1 MHWNWDSCSGW
12 NITDYYD
19 HSSDEWPW
27 EDEDA
32 DGIKC
37 GTISGR
43 GKSMEVVTGKKC
55 RIFAATGDPG
65 ERGCQAASDPDDE
78 GWVTP
83 EEGSRCIEL
92 YQIEPANW
100 TGIFYVDC
108 PK

>member
-1 MHWNWDSCSGW
+1 MHWNWDGCSGW
-12 NITDYYD
+12 TIEEYRR
-19 HSSDEWPW
+19 SSQRWPW
-27 EDEDA
+27 EDEDKDK
-32 DGIKC
+32 DGIEC

-43 GKSMEVVTGKKC
+43 GKSMEVVTGEC
-55 RIFAATGDPG
+55 RIFIASGDPG
-65 ERGCQAASDPDDE
+65 ERGCEAALDKDDE

-83 EEGSRCIEL
+83 EEGSRCIDL

>member
-1 MHWNWDSCSGW
+1 MHWNWVDCYAWTVGE
-12 NITDYYD
+12 YD
-19 HSSDEWPW
+19 RNSETWPW
-27 EDEDA
+27 EDEDT
-32 DGIKC
+32 DEIQC

-43 GKSMEVVTGKKC
+43 GKSMEVIVGQC
-55 RIFAATGDPG
+55 RIFVASGDPG
-65 ERGCQAASDPDDE
+65 GRGCEAALDENDE

-83 EEGSRCIEL
+83 EEGSRCINL

>member
-12 NITDYYD
+12 SIKDYD
-19 HSSDEWPW
+19 QRSDAWPW
-27 EDEDA
+27 EDEDT
-32 DGIKC
+32 DGIQC

-43 GKSMEVVTGKKC
+43 GKSMEVVTGEC
-55 RIFAATGDPG
+55 RIFAASGDPG
-65 ERGCQAASDPDDE
+65 GRGCQAALDREDD